1 MIIILLVQVL
11 NIIQMVERQKL
22 ILNFV
27 DDLNVD
33 MIENIE

>member
-1 MIIILLVQVL
+1 MKIILLVQVL
-11 NIIQMVERQKL
+11 NIQMVERQKL

>member
-1 MIIILLVQVL
+1 VKIILLVQVL
-11 NIIQMVERQKL
+11 NIQMVERQKL